1 MDVELAP
8 DLGGAAVAS
17 LTPHEL
23 YVAPDGDDAA
33 PGTRQAPLASLQRAR
48 DLLRGRPAAA
58 RTGGGGITIWV
69 RGGDYLLPGGLH
81 FGAEDGGTPEAPVTW
96 RAWPG
101 ERVRLV
107 GGVQVARFEPW
118 RGEILQ
124 AERDRY
130 ELRAD
135 SPAFALGFAPIPVDR
150 IRLVVD
156 EHRRVVPARLARE
169 RWELLFA
176 RTLLPLPRAV
186 SHGTETAL
194 QLQALRERRDGKVAP
209 DV

>member
-1 MDVELAP
+1 MPRPERGRRRWLRCSGRAICC
-8 DLGGAAVAS
+8 A
-17 LTPHEL
+17 
-23 YVAPDGDDAA
+23 GD
-33 PGTRQAPLASLQRAR
+33 R
-48 DLLRGRPAAA
+48 LLRA
-58 RTGGGGITIWV
+58 TGGCGITIWV

-107 GGVQVARFEPW
+107 GGVPVARFEPW

-150 IRLVVD
+150 IPAGG
-156 EHRRVVPARLARE
+156 RRAP
-169 RWELLFA
+169 
-176 RTLLPLPRAV
+176 PR
-186 SHGTETAL
+186 
-194 QLQALRERRDGKVAP
+194 
-209 DV
+209 